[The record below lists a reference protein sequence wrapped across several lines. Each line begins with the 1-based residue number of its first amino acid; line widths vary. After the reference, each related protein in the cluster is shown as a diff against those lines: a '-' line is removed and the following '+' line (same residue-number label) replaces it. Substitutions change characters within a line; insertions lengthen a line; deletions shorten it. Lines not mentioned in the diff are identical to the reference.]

1 MGAGLG
7 RFLADETGVTAI
19 EYGLIA
25 LFISLVLI
33 GAAGSTGQHLK
44 HLLHL
49 AAALASKG
57 PPRLH

>member
-7 RFLADETGVTAI
+7 RFLADEAGVTAI

-25 LFISLVLI
+25 LLVSLVLI

-49 AAALASKG
+49 AAALSSKG
-57 PPRLH
+57 RPGLH